1 MLKMLGENRNRREK
15 TELQTATGR
24 GSSRSAQVFVTGH
37 GGLGSPARRKGR
49 EALGRA
55 ALGRADHNDGALG
68 RDALGWEGRLR
79 W

>member
-1 MLKMLGENRNRREK
+1 M
-15 TELQTATGR
+15 
-24 GSSRSAQVFVTGH
+24 TGH